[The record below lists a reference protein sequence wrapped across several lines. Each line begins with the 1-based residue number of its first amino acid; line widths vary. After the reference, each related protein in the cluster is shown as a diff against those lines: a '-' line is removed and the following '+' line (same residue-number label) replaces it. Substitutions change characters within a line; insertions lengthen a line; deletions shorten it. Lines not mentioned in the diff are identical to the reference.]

1 MKALLLSL
9 IAVFCSL
16 TMVVAANTNGI
27 THTTTNNQTR
37 ITLSQHSPIPGLK
50 LYIAQKAFEKM
61 TKKVN
66 DLNKKRKCKRGP
78 GAMYFVWLGLI
89 ALVALAGIAAF
100 VYVFGNMK
108 V

>member
-16 TMVVAANTNGI
+16 TMVVAANANTAIHNTVNSQKSI
-27 THTTTNNQTR
+27 TV
-37 ITLSQHSPIPGLK
+37 SQYSPIPGLK
-50 LYIAQKAFEKM
+50 MFIAQKALEKM

-89 ALVALAGIAAF
+89 ILVALAGIAAF

>member
-9 IAVFCSL
+9 IAIFYSL
-16 TMVVAANTNGI
+16 TMVVAANAN
-27 THTTTNNQTR
+27 TTNVNKINHQQS
-37 ITLSQHSPIPGLK
+37 ITVSQYSPVPGLK
-50 LYIAQKAFEKM
+50 LLIAQKAFEKM

-89 ALVALAGIAAF
+89 ILVALAGIAAF
-100 VYVFGNMK
+100 VYVFSNMK

>member
-9 IAVFCSL
+9 ITVFCSL
-16 TMVVAANTNGI
+16 TMVVAANANT
-27 THTTTNNQTR
+27 TVHTINQKS
-37 ITLSQHSPIPGLK
+37 IALSQHSPIPGLK
-50 LYIAQKAFEKM
+50 MFIAQKAFEKM

-89 ALVALAGIAAF
+89 ILVALAGIAAF
-100 VYVFGNMK
+100 VYVFSNMK

>member
-1 MKALLLSL
+1 MKALLLFL

-16 TMVVAANTNGI
+16 TMVVAASTNTTI
-27 THTTTNNQTR
+27 HTAVNNRQS
-37 ITLSQHSPIPGLK
+37 IAASQHSPIPGLK
-50 LYIAQKAFEKM
+50 LYLAQKAFEKI

-78 GAMYFVWLGLI
+78 GAMYFVWLSLI
-89 ALVALAGIAAF
+89 ILVALAGIAAF
-100 VYVFGNMK
+100 VYVFSNMK